1 MLMRKTFVFALLC
14 LLCPFALKAQ
24 VNGYMKETFNSDAFP
39 TVTFVWHDDGAEE
52 LAKGDVRF
60 LRENGL
66 NKDFTMQALQRDKR
80 NAGKH
85 IVILWEDFAEI
96 SKGKD
101 IRAGQHEFIKNAI
114 NLFLASSKLSVNDQ
128 VMVAQFHRSV
138 NTTTVMQPLQ
148 NGFSNDFGTL
158 RNLVTM
164 HRHSDRSFSNA
175 PNSTDLYTAVREAIE
190 LLRDLPED
198 GGSRAVYLFTAGH
211 PRNVAGADSADQVL
225 MLAQRCNIPVYIL
238 EYYPASG
245 VANETANFARATEG
259 DFECF
264 DQNGVQR
271 ACTTMLSWYDEI
283 DDAYFGHD
291 YRFSFES
298 GMKRGD
304 DPQTV
309 ALNIKGVEYQEQ
321 YMPPAFSLK
330 EWMAEH
336 LLLTIAI
343 ILFILLVIAAV
354 VVLSVLSHRKKARKL
369 KDLESK
375 QKAAEAEAQQA
386 IAQANSSLDQ
396 YKLQQE
402 QSRAA
407 EKERDEQERL
417 AGLMKTKNLC
427 PRLVWELEGVKST
440 YDITQPTVTIGRDA
454 GNDLVLDHNSV
465 SRQHAII
472 TYDGYGFYIIDT
484 NSTNHVIVNG
494 VVQVQTVLHSTDT
507 IQLGQVRIIFYL

>member
-1 MLMRKTFVFALLC
+1 MKKTFFALLC
-14 LLCPFALKAQ
+14 LLSPFIMKAQ
-24 VNGYMKETFNSDAFP
+24 TGGYMKETFNSEAFP
-39 TVTFVWHDDGAEE
+39 TVTFVWHDDGADLLMKE
-52 LAKGDVRF
+52 DVRF
-60 LRENGL
+60 LKENGL
-66 NKDFTMQALQRDKR
+66 NKPFTMQPLQREKR

-85 IVILWEDFAEI
+85 IVILWEDFMEV

-101 IRAGQHEFIKNAI
+101 IRAGQHEFIKNTL
-114 NLFLASSKLSVNDQ
+114 NLFLANSKLTPNDMM
-128 VMVAQFHRSV
+128 MVAQFHRSF
-138 NTTTVMQPLQ
+138 NTTTVMQPLH
-148 NGFSNDFGTL
+148 NGFTSDFAGL
-158 RNLVTM
+158 RSLVM
-164 HRHSDRSFSNA
+164 AHRHSDRSFSNA
-175 PNSTDLYTAVREAIE
+175 PSSTDLYTAVREAIE

-198 GGSRAVYLFTAGH
+198 GTSKAVFLFTAGR
-211 PRNVAGADSADQVL
+211 PLNVAGADSADQVL

-245 VANETANFARATEG
+245 VANETAQFARATEG

-264 DQNGVQR
+264 DQNGVEQAR
-271 ACTTMLSWYDEI
+271 NAMLNWYDEI

-298 GMKRGD
+298 SMKRGD

-336 LLLTIAI
+336 LILTIVI
-343 ILFILLVIAAV
+343 ILFILIVIAAIIV
-354 VVLSVLSHRKKARKL
+354 ISVLSHSKKTRKL
-369 KDLESK
+369 KDLEHK
-375 QKAAEAEAQQA
+375 QQAAEAEAQQA
-386 IAQANSSLDQ
+386 IAQANSSLDE
-396 YKLQQE
+396 YKRQQE

-407 EKERDEQERL
+407 EQERAEQERL
-417 AGLMKTKNLC
+417 VALMKTKNLS
-427 PRLVWELEGVKST
+427 PRLMWELEDVKSSFDMT
-440 YDITQPTVTIGRDA
+440 KPTVTIGRDP
-454 GNDLVLDHNSV
+454 GNDLVINHPSV

-494 VVQVQTVLHSTDT
+494 TVQAQTVLRSADM
-507 IQLGQVRIIFYL
+507 IQLGQVKIIFYL